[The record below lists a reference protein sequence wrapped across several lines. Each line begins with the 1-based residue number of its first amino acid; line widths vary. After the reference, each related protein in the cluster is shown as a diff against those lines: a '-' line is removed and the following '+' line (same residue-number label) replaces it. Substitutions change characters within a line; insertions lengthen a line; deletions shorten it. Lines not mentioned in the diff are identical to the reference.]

1 MRVLIVTQ
9 YFWPEDFRI
18 NDLALGLHGRGHEV
32 TVYTGKPNYPHGRF
46 FPGYG
51 FFGRAREDYQGV
63 RVIRAPL
70 LARGRGGGLSLFLN
84 FASFALLGSLL
95 APLRCTGRYDAI
107 LVYEPSPVTVGLP
120 ALVLKA
126 FKRAPVLFWAQDL
139 WPETLSATGAVRAP
153 WVLSM
158 VDRLVRFIY
167 RHCDLVLVQS
177 RAFSPH
183 VQAQGVPSEKIR
195 YYPNSAEAVYQPMGV
210 ELQAAEHQLLPPG
223 FRVMFAGNIGVAQD
237 FETILG
243 AAERLKA
250 ERDIHWVILGDGRMQ
265 AWVEAEI
272 ERRNLGATVHL
283 LGRHPVE
290 SMPRF
295 FALADALLVT
305 LRNEPIF
312 SLTIPTK
319 IQSYLACG
327 RPIVAALGGEGARIV
342 RESGCGVAVDA
353 GAAAALA
360 DAVRQLHGM
369 PAAEREAM
377 GRRGRDYFEAH
388 FERSMLLS
396 RLEQWMLELAGA
408 QSGGRKSIVD
418 HG

>member
-9 YFWPEDFRI
+9 YFWPEVFRI
-18 NDLALGLHGRGHEV
+18 NDLALGLRERGHDV
-32 TVYTGKPNYPHGRF
+32 TVFTGKPNYPEGRF

-51 FFGRAREDYQGV
+51 FFGRATEDYHGV

-70 LARGRGGGLSLFLN
+70 LPRGGGGRVSLFFN
-84 FASFALLGSLL
+84 FASFALFGSLL
-95 APLRCTGRYDAI
+95 APLRCGGRYDAI

-120 ALVLKA
+120 ALVLKRV
-126 FKRAPVLFWAQDL
+126 KHSPVLFWAQDL

-177 RAFSPH
+177 RAFAPH
-183 VQAQGVPSEKIR
+183 VQAQGVPAEKIR
-195 YYPNSAEAVYQPMGV
+195 YYPNSAEALYRAAAV
-210 ELQAAEHQLLPPG
+210 EPQAPERGLLPPG
-223 FRVMFAGNIGVAQD
+223 FRVMFAGNIGAAQD
-237 FETILG
+237 FETILA
-243 AAERLKA
+243 AAERLRA
-250 ERDIHWVILGDGRMQ
+250 ERGIHWVIVGDGRRQ
-265 AWVEAEI
+265 PWVEAEI
-272 ERRNLGATVHL
+272 GRRDLGATVHL

-327 RPIVAALGGEGARIV
+327 RPIVAALDGEGARVV
-342 RESGCGVAVDA
+342 RESGAGLAVRA
-353 GAAAALA
+353 GTAGALA
-360 DAVRQLHGM
+360 DAVLRLHRM

-377 GRRGRDYFEAH
+377 GRRGREYFEAH

-396 RLEQWMLELAGA
+396 RLEQWMLELARPEMGN
-408 QSGGRKSIVD
+408 RK
-418 HG
+418 

>member
-9 YFWPEDFRI
+9 YFWPEVFRI
-18 NDLALGLHGRGHEV
+18 NDLALGLRERGHDV
-32 TVYTGKPNYPHGRF
+32 TVFTGKPNYPEGRF

-51 FFGRAREDYQGV
+51 FFGRATEDYHGV

-70 LARGRGGGLSLFLN
+70 LPRGGGGRVSLFFN
-84 FASFALLGSLL
+84 FASFALFGSLL
-95 APLRCTGRYDAI
+95 APFRCGGRYDAI

-153 WVLSM
+153 WVLSI

-177 RAFSPH
+177 RAFAPH
-183 VQAQGVPSEKIR
+183 VQAQGVPAEKIR
-195 YYPNSAEAVYQPMGV
+195 YYPNSAEALYRAAAV
-210 ELQAAEHQLLPPG
+210 EPQAPERGLLPPG
-223 FRVMFAGNIGVAQD
+223 FRVMFAGNIGAAQD
-237 FETILG
+237 FETILA
-243 AAERLKA
+243 AAERLRA
-250 ERDIHWVILGDGRMQ
+250 ERGIHWVIVGDGRRLP
-265 AWVEAEI
+265 WVEAEI
-272 ERRNLGATVHL
+272 GRRDLGATVHL

-327 RPIVAALGGEGARIV
+327 RPIVAALDGEGARVV
-342 RESGCGVAVDA
+342 RESGAGLAVRA
-353 GAAAALA
+353 GTAGALA
-360 DAVRQLHGM
+360 DAVLRLHRM

-396 RLEQWMLELAGA
+396 RLEQWMLELARPEMGN
-408 QSGGRKSIVD
+408 RK
-418 HG
+418 